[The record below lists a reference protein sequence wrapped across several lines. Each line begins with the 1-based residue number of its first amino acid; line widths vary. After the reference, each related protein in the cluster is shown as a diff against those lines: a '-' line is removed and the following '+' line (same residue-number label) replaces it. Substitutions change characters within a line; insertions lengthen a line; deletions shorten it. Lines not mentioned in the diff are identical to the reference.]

1 MQKMF
6 LKHMETDDSQSEGG
20 VKTSRSFERAAS
32 RDDGGK
38 ASREEKTIVTGA
50 EKRRVVEP
58 PRRRSSAVN
67 KWREDGQEDQDEYDR
82 QFLKNLKEV
91 TDKFVSAGKE
101 TRQISEEAANNVN
114 AEASRLDRTE
124 HEEEEEE
131 VEGQDELDE
140 DKITGDE
147 VQTYQEVCRSW
158 MKRICKHVV
167 SSIVFDS
174 NLVLQVSEPH
184 QGTMWKKGLTR
195 ADIEARI
202 LKISV
207 RCKALVSSIHE
218 NCNKDQ
224 LPEPLV
230 SFFQRLVK
238 HHQLYPTSHVAG
250 KLHMTQYLYQI
261 EEKVLNIP
269 AGSNRAG

>member
-158 MKRICKHVV
+158 MKRVKESRRDESCCAKSCCALSV
-167 SSIVFDS
+167 D
-174 NLVLQVSEPH
+174 LQARGLEHCLRLEP
-184 QGTMWKKGLTR
+184 
-195 ADIEARI
+195 
-202 LKISV
+202 
-207 RCKALVSSIHE
+207 
-218 NCNKDQ
+218 
-224 LPEPLV
+224 
-230 SFFQRLVK
+230 RL
-238 HHQLYPTSHVAG
+238 AG
-250 KLHMTQYLYQI
+250 
-261 EEKVLNIP
+261 
-269 AGSNRAG
+269 

>member
-1 MQKMF
+1 
-6 LKHMETDDSQSEGG
+6 
-20 VKTSRSFERAAS
+20 
-32 RDDGGK
+32 
-38 ASREEKTIVTGA
+38 
-50 EKRRVVEP
+50 
-58 PRRRSSAVN
+58 
-67 KWREDGQEDQDEYDR
+67 
-82 QFLKNLKEV
+82 
-91 TDKFVSAGKE
+91 
-101 TRQISEEAANNVN
+101 
-114 AEASRLDRTE
+114 
-124 HEEEEEE
+124 
-131 VEGQDELDE
+131 
-140 DKITGDE
+140 
-147 VQTYQEVCRSW
+147 
-158 MKRICKHVV
+158 
-167 SSIVFDS
+167 
-174 NLVLQVSEPH
+174 
-184 QGTMWKKGLTR
+184 MWKKGLTR

-269 AGSNRAG
+269 AGSNRAGEINDRQVNDLSPPPPPPFSSSSFLLLLLLSLLFLLFLPPLLLLLFVSSPSFHPSLPTTGQVSYRSIHLYKNFFHRPSPQSLEGFLTPPHYHLLLPLPLLLRFCFICNDSLPVFFRSHS

>member
-140 DKITGDE
+140 DKITSATASISVVIAKKQQGRRGSDVSRSLQIVDE
-147 VQTYQEVCRSW
+147 EGERV
-158 MKRICKHVV
+158 
-167 SSIVFDS
+167 
-174 NLVLQVSEPH
+174 
-184 QGTMWKKGLTR
+184 
-195 ADIEARI
+195 EAR
-202 LKISV
+202 
-207 RCKALVSSIHE
+207 
-218 NCNKDQ
+218 
-224 LPEPLV
+224 
-230 SFFQRLVK
+230 
-238 HHQLYPTSHVAG
+238 
-250 KLHMTQYLYQI
+250 
-261 EEKVLNIP
+261 
-269 AGSNRAG
+269 

>member
-1 MQKMF
+1 VFSGPPDGRGKEPVRGSEIAGGERVRQQPRLAVRPPAASKLEALLESTIAMQKMF

-140 DKITGDE
+140 DKITSATASISVVIAKKQQGRRGSDVSRSLQIVDE
-147 VQTYQEVCRSW
+147 EGERV
-158 MKRICKHVV
+158 
-167 SSIVFDS
+167 
-174 NLVLQVSEPH
+174 
-184 QGTMWKKGLTR
+184 
-195 ADIEARI
+195 EAR
-202 LKISV
+202 
-207 RCKALVSSIHE
+207 
-218 NCNKDQ
+218 
-224 LPEPLV
+224 
-230 SFFQRLVK
+230 
-238 HHQLYPTSHVAG
+238 
-250 KLHMTQYLYQI
+250 
-261 EEKVLNIP
+261 
-269 AGSNRAG
+269 